1 MSATE
6 LVDIVNENNEVIK
19 TVTRREM
26 RQEQLPHRASYI
38 AVMDRQNKFLV
49 EIRTL
54 CKDYSP
60 GTFDA
65 VVGGVMQHGEVFVE
79 AAKRELLEEVGINA
93 DDKNNEFYPLGTL
106 RIDGKTDIHFFYGYL
121 YLCVAD
127 AITVRQ
133 QEEVSGVMFI
143 EESEVLRL
151 QDNCNYDSVVAF
163 KEILKRAREGKILK

>member
-65 VVGGVMQHGEVFVE
+65 VVGGVMQHGEV
-79 AAKRELLEEVGINA
+79 VGINA

-106 RIDGKTDIHFFYGYL
+106 RIDGKTDNHFFYGYL